1 MVILKKKQEQ
11 ISKEDDEEFEREFS
25 RMMNESMESRKFEK
39 KSAVLDVPIPMN
51 LRGAQGKMHPF
62 LYVRKLTKNIT

>member
-1 MVILKKKQEQ
+1 MLKTKQEQ
-11 ISKEDDEEFEREFS
+11 VSKEEEDEFEREFS

-51 LRGAQGKMHPF
+51 LRGAQGKQN
-62 LYVRKLTKNIT
+62 RK